1 MAQEKNIA
9 HGSRINLNTASREE
23 LAQVPG
29 SSEQC
34 ADDIIRL
41 REERGGLKSVEEID
55 DLKGFGEAPCG
66 TSRSMERCNCHGWQ

>member
-1 MAQEKNIA
+1 MEENDMAQEKNIA

-55 DLKGFGEAPCG
+55 DLKGFGEAAVRHFKEHG
-66 TSRSMERCNCHGWQ
+66 TV